1 MEFLSNWL
9 WGFLACAI
17 VLGVIGA
24 IIVVIWLIT
33 EIFGSWTFLLIL
45 PALFGLFVAIAE
57 L

>member
-17 VLGVIGA
+17 VLDVIGA